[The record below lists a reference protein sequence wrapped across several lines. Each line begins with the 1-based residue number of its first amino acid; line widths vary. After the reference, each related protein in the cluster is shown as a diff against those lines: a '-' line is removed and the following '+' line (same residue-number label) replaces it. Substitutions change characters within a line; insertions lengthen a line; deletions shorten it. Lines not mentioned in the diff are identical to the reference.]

1 MSNIGVVACGALS
14 GHVVDIV
21 QRHQL
26 DVAVEAIEPLFH
38 NTPSEIPPAVEDAI
52 KRLQETCDKVA
63 IAYADC
69 GTYGELDSV
78 CEYYDVERLSGDT
91 CYDVFAT
98 VERMKSE
105 FEAIPGTYVLTDFLV
120 RTFQRSVIQ
129 ELGLDRYPHL
139 RDDYFHAYTRML
151 WLAQHPTPELEQ
163 LAMRAASLVD
173 LPLEIMRV
181 GDQHL
186 EEQLLELIKES

>member
-1 MSNIGVVACGALS
+1 MIGVVACGALS

-21 QRHQL
+21 ERHNL
-26 DVAVEAIEPLFH
+26 DVTVEAIEPLFH

-52 KRLQETCDKVA
+52 KRLQETCDKIA

-78 CEYYDVERLSGDT
+78 CEYYDVERLQGDT

-98 VERMKSE
+98 INRMKSE
-105 FEAIPGTYVLTDFLV
+105 FESIPGTYVLTDFLV
-120 RTFQRSVIQ
+120 RTFERSVIQ

-151 WLAQHPTPELEQ
+151 WIAQHPTPELEQ
-163 LAMRAASLVD
+163 LADRAASLVD
-173 LPLEIMRV
+173 LPLEIVHV

-186 EEQLLELIKES
+186 EEQLLDLIKES

>member
-1 MSNIGVVACGALS
+1 MTIGVVACGALS

-21 QRHQL
+21 ERHNL
-26 DVAVEAIEPLFH
+26 NVTVEAIEPLFH

-52 KRLQETCDKVA
+52 KRLKETCDKIA

-78 CEYYDVERLSGDT
+78 CEYYDVERLQGDT

-98 VERMKSE
+98 VERMKTE
-105 FEAIPGTYVLTDFLV
+105 FETTPGTYVLTDFLV
-120 RTFQRSVIQ
+120 RTFKRSVIQ

-151 WLAQHPTPELEQ
+151 WIAQHPTPELEQ
-163 LAMRAASLVD
+163 LADEAASLVD
-173 LPLEIMRV
+173 LPLEIVRV

-186 EEQLLELIKES
+186 EQQLLELIKES

>member
-1 MSNIGVVACGALS
+1 MTIGVVACGALS

-21 QRHQL
+21 DRHNL
-26 DVAVEAIEPLFH
+26 DVTVEAIEPLFH
-38 NTPSEIPPAVEDAI
+38 NTPTEIPPAVEDAI
-52 KRLQETCDKVA
+52 KRLQETCDKIA

-78 CEYYDVERLSGDT
+78 CEYYDVERLQGDT

-105 FEAIPGTYVLTDFLV
+105 FETTPGTYVLTDFLV
-120 RTFQRSVIQ
+120 RTFKRSVIQ

-151 WLAQHPTPELEQ
+151 WIAQHPTPELER
-163 LAMRAASLVD
+163 LADEAASLVD
-173 LPLEIMRV
+173 LPLEIVRV

-186 EEQLLELIKES
+186 EEQLLALIKES